1 MQPKLIFDSQVPITF
16 TKVWITSTLIDYE
29 DGEEYPDLTIQYP
42 PMVPMEEV
50 EERTETPPTK
60 STKSSQ

>member
-29 DGEEYPDLTIQYP
+29 DGEDYPDLTIQYP
-42 PMVPMEEV
+42 PMLPMEEV
-50 EERTETPPTK
+50 EA
-60 STKSSQ
+60 